1 MLQCVNTGPV
11 AQRLEQGTHNPLVP
25 GSNPGGPSLRFGA
38 QRESGGARWACFFML
53 IFAIALPALLEPIKS
68 RAAVWVAFALSIFPV
83 LRDWDERLWPNEM
96 EYARRVE
103 QLDEWVQLRDLAIS
117 LESSFFQRKILR
129 ALSGWQ
135 ISREK
140 VDVVCENAL
149 TSRESVTI

>member
-1 MLQCVNTGPV
+1 LGRVRV
-11 AQRLEQGTHNPLVP
+11 VDLS
-25 GSNPGGPSLRFGA
+25 GSA
-38 QRESGGARWACFFML
+38 
-53 IFAIALPALLEPIKS
+53 
-68 RAAVWVAFALSIFPV
+68 
-83 LRDWDERLWPNEM
+83 DWDERLWPNEM

-117 LESSFFQRKILR
+117 LDSSFFQRKPLR

-135 ISREK
+135 ISREE

>member
-1 MLQCVNTGPV
+1 M
-11 AQRLEQGTHNPLVP
+11 
-25 GSNPGGPSLRFGA
+25 
-38 QRESGGARWACFFML
+38 FFML

-68 RAAVWVAFALSIFPV
+68 LAAVWVAFALLIFPV

-103 QLDEWVQLRDLAIS
+103 QRDEWVQLRDLAIS
-117 LESSFFQRKILR
+117 LESSFFQRKTLR

-135 ISREK
+135 ISREE